1 MNIRPALLSE
11 LDVIMP
17 LYDQGRAF
25 MRKSGNQNQWIHG
38 YPKREMVADDIRQG
52 HLFLAEEA
60 GETAAVFC
68 FFYGE
73 DVEPTYRVIDGA
85 WTAEGPY
92 GVIHRIA
99 STGKFPRMVE
109 VCTDWCLD
117 QCPSLKIDT
126 HRDNVPMRAA
136 LERCGFSYCGVIVID
151 DGSER
156 VAYQKVKKIFPGGEG
171 L

>member
-1 MNIRPALLSE
+1 MKIRPAELSE
-11 LDVIMP
+11 LDHLMD
-17 LYDQGRAF
+17 LYDAGRRF
-25 MRKSGNQNQWIHG
+25 MRRSGNENQWIKG
-38 YPKREMVADDIRQG
+38 YPERKMIEADIRLG
-52 HLFLAEEA
+52 RLFVAEEA

-85 WTAEGPY
+85 WTKDGPY

-99 STGKFPRMVE
+99 STGKFPGMVE
-109 VCTDWCLD
+109 FCADWCME

-126 HRDNVPMRAA
+126 HRDNAPMRRA
-136 LERCGFSYCGVIVID
+136 LDRSGFTFCGVIVID

-156 VAYQKVKKIFPGGEG
+156 VAYQKNK
-171 L
+171 

>member
-11 LDVIMP
+11 LDAIMP
-17 LYDQGRAF
+17 LYDRGRAY
-25 MRKSGNQNQWIHG
+25 MRQNGNENQWING
-38 YPKREMVADDIRQG
+38 YPQREMVAEDIRLG
-52 HLFLAEEA
+52 HLYIAEEA

-68 FFYGE
+68 YFCGK

-85 WTAEGPY
+85 WVDNGPY

-109 VCTDWCLD
+109 ACTDWCLD
-117 QCPSLKIDT
+117 RCPSLKIDT
-126 HRDNVPMRAA
+126 HRDNAPMRRA
-136 LERCGFSYCGVIVID
+136 LERHGFAYCGVIVID

-156 VAYQKVKKIFPGGEG
+156 VAYQKLK
-171 L
+171 